1 MFRSKL
7 VKILQ
12 IIMAA
17 TLTIMLVLN
26 LYTIVARVFFKN
38 NLPKVFGFTQ
48 VVVISGSMRPTY
60 EIGDML
66 ILREQK
72 NYHVNDI
79 VTYRWGR
86 TFVTHRIVGIEDGES
101 ARFITKGDFNN
112 APDQSVSQSDIEGRV
127 VLRIPS
133 IGNITLFLRTP
144 IGIFVMVLL
153 IFAIYKFPDM
163 AGRLK
168 RSKN

>member
-1 MFRSKL
+1 MFRHKL
-7 VKILQ
+7 LKVLQ
-12 IIMAA
+12 FVLAA
-17 TLTIMLVLN
+17 ALTIMLVVN
-26 LYTIVARVFFKN
+26 LYTIIARVFFKN

-72 NYHVNDI
+72 SYQVNDI

-86 TFVTHRIVGIEDGES
+86 TFVTHRIVGLQDGDPT
-101 ARFITKGDFNN
+101 RFITKGDFNN
-112 APDQSVSQSDIEGRV
+112 VSDQAVSISEIEGKV
-127 VLRIPS
+127 ILRIPS

-144 IGIFVMVLL
+144 IGILIMVLL
-153 IFAIYKFPDM
+153 IFVIYKFPDM
-163 AGRLK
+163 LGRLK
-168 RSKN
+168 RSKK